1 MKLKLKEGFVV
12 REVGGK
18 KYAVATGEAARS
30 FKGMLSLNEI
40 GTVIFSLLQTG
51 TTVDQIVK
59 RIRSEYDVLEEV
71 VVADVNNFIR
81 QLESIDV
88 LEK

>member
-1 MKLKLKEGFVV
+1 MKLKEGFVV

-30 FKGMLSLNEI
+30 FKGMLSLNEV
-40 GTVIFSLLQTG
+40 GTVIFLMLQEGATEK
-51 TTVDQIVK
+51 DIVK
-59 RIRSEYDVLEEV
+59 RIRAEYDVEED
-71 VVADVNNFIR
+71 VVAADLNNFIR

-88 LEK
+88 LEG